1 MRLIPARKSTGPPET
16 GCSSTMALGA
26 TVGGMFVAVGTIAGW
41 QLENINMIIATN
53 YIICLDP
60 D

>member
-26 TVGGMFVAVGTIAGW
+26 TVAGMFVAVGTMAGW
-41 QLENINMIIATN
+41 QLESMNMISTTK
-53 YIICLDP
+53 YIILLELD
-60 D
+60 